1 MIFLRNEKQLD
12 KMRKAGAVLYEI
24 LQKLA
29 EAVRPGMST
38 LSLDAYAE
46 ELIRRAGA
54 VPSFLNYQGFPNS
67 ICTSVDDTVV
77 HGIPSDS
84 EILKEGSIISID
96 CGLILDGWQSD
107 SAITV
112 PVGAIAPE
120 VQRLIDVTEQCFF
133 EGAKMAVAD
142 NRLGD
147 IGYAVQSLAEKNNY
161 GVIRELTGHGIGK
174 NMHEDP
180 NVPNYG
186 EAGKGVRLKSGM
198 TIALEPMISMG
209 SYDVEMHDDGWRITT
224 ADGSFCAHYEHTI
237 AIGEGLPEILS
248 YPGFSW
254 DEYFKNAKESI

>member
-12 KMRKAGAVLYEI
+12 KMRSAGALLYEI

-29 EAVRPGMST
+29 SAVRPGMTT
-38 LSLDAYAE
+38 LALDAYAE

-54 VPSFLNYQGFPNS
+54 IPSFLNYQGFPNS
-67 ICTSVDDTVV
+67 ICASVDETVV

-84 EILKEGSIISID
+84 EVLKEGSIISID
-96 CGLILDGWQSD
+96 CGVILDGWQSD

-112 PVGAIAPE
+112 PVGSIAPE

-133 EGAKMAVAD
+133 EGAKMAVAG

-147 IGYAVQSLAEKNNY
+147 IGNAVQTLAEKNNY
-161 GVIRELTGHGIGK
+161 GVIRELTGHGIGR

-186 EAGKGVRLKSGM
+186 EKGRGLKLKAGM
-198 TIALEPMISMG
+198 TIAVEPMISMG
-209 SYDVEMHDDGWRITT
+209 NYDIVIHDDGWRIST
-224 ADGSFCAHYEHTI
+224 ADGSLCSHYEHTI
-237 AIGEGLPEILS
+237 AIGDGLPEILS

-254 DEYFKNAKESI
+254 DEYLKSSK